1 VPAAPWHAEAVAEV
15 LARLETDPRGLAD
28 DEAARR
34 LERYGL
40 NRLVPPKPVSASK
53 ILGDQLKSVVLLL
66 LLVAVAISVLLGD
79 RLEAAAIAIVLLIN
93 TLIGFMTEFRARRA
107 MEALLQFDVSR
118 ASVLRS
124 GHLRAIAA
132 EHLVPGDIIELN
144 AGQHVPADAR
154 LIHSTDLR
162 TVEARG
168 IVPLVRAARR
178 IAWRTPHRALPVR
191 RRSYRRGRAAVGSGR
206 HALRRTSDAH
216 LGQRALKGMS
226 LTRAEGSIAQ
236 HICTTL

>member
-1 VPAAPWHAEAVAEV
+1 VPAAPWHAEAVPEV

-107 MEALLQFDVSR
+107 MEALLQFDVPR

-162 TVEARG
+162 TVEAA
-168 IVPLVRAARR
+168 LTASHCQRR
-178 IAWRTPHRALPVR
+178 KAPMPSWRRTPRWPIDSAWSTRVR
-191 RRSYRRGRAAVGSGR
+191 PSLQGQHTRR
-206 HALRRTSDAH
+206 
-216 LGQRALKGMS
+216 
-226 LTRAEGSIAQ
+226 
-236 HICTTL
+236 